1 MLHVPKIRKNENSS
15 IISNQ
20 HDNMGMILEICTQQS
35 KAKQK
40 VTTIKGIERANGIKG
55 NNHVYQDLRPT
66 KESD

>member
-1 MLHVPKIRKNENSS
+1 
-15 IISNQ
+15 
-20 HDNMGMILEICTQQS
+20 MGMILEICTQQS